1 MTMYVPTEIIAVAVT
16 LLLILTAVLAVMFL
30 RRSGTASGSEAVARV
45 EGRLEQIEAISSR
58 VDELASL
65 FAVPRSRGE
74 VGEMVL
80 ADLLANYLPSEAYTL
95 QHGFSDGGRVDAAI
109 RLSETIVPVDAKFP
123 LEALRRHDRES
134 PDAGELPAAVRRTFV
149 NHAKTIASRYI
160 RPEEGTMDFALM
172 YIPSEGIYHRVFVAD
187 PADTMR
193 EVLAL
198 RVVPVSPGTLFLYL
212 LTVSYGLRGLAFSRE
227 RNELISHVSAVRRE
241 FNELSRTVELLRGHL
256 KNATKAADECDTRLS
271 SLDRGLHRL
280 EE

>member
-1 MTMYVPTEIIAVAVT
+1 MYIPTELIAVAIT
-16 LLLILTAVLAVMFL
+16 LLLILAVLLALML
-30 RRSGTASGSEAVARV
+30 TRRAQGSGSEAMARV
-45 EGRLEQIEAISSR
+45 EGRLSQIEAISNR
-58 VDELASL
+58 MDELASL
-65 FAVPRSRGE
+65 FAVPRTRGE

-80 ADLLANYLPSEAYTL
+80 ADLLASYLPAEAYTL
-95 QHGFSDGGRVDAAI
+95 QHGFSDGSRVDAAI
-109 RLSETIVPVDAKFP
+109 RLSETLVPVDAKFP
-123 LEALRRHDRES
+123 LEALRRHDQEH
-134 PDAGELPAAVRRTFV
+134 PDANELPASVRKTFIT
-149 NHAKTIASRYI
+149 HAKTIASRYI

-187 PADTMR
+187 PGDTMR
-193 EVLAL
+193 EVLSL

-227 RNELISHVSAVRRE
+227 QNELISHVSAVRRE

-271 SLDRGLHRL
+271 SVDRGLHRL

>member
-1 MTMYVPTEIIAVAVT
+1 MYIPTEVVAIGIT
-16 LLLILTAVLAVMFL
+16 LLLVLAVVLAIIGL
-30 RRSGTASGSEAVARV
+30 RRSASSGSEAVARV
-45 EGRLEQIEAISSR
+45 EGRLAEIEAISNR
-58 VDELASL
+58 VDELAAL
-65 FAVPRSRGE
+65 FAVPRTRGE

-80 ADLLANYLPSEAYTL
+80 SDLLANYLPGEAYSL

-123 LEALRRHDRES
+123 LEALRRHDQEH
-134 PDAGELPAAVRRTFV
+134 PDKSELPASVRKTFV
-149 NHAKTIASRYI
+149 SHAKTIASRYI

-172 YIPSEGIYHRVFVAD
+172 YIPSEGIYHRVFVTD
-187 PADTMR
+187 PGDTMR
-193 EVLAL
+193 EVLSL

-241 FNELSRTVELLRGHL
+241 FNELSRTVDLLRGHL
-256 KNATKAADECDTRLS
+256 KNATRAADECDTRLS